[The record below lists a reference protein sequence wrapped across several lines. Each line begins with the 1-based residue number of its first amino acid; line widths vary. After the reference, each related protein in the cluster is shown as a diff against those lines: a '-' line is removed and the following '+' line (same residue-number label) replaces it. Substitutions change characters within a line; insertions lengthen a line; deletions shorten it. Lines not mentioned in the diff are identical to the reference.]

1 MTDCEWNHKGRTAAA
16 LDKRVAVRVDE
27 PGLTDPLMPTVLVEV
42 LEAWDTVEW
51 GLNAWSLGEV
61 DN

>member
-51 GLNAWSLGEV
+51 GLNAWS
-61 DN
+61 